1 MPPGTVKGPMLRR
14 GGEVLESRH
23 TVVSYELDA
32 FGHVN
37 NAVYL
42 NYFEKARNDFLN
54 ARGLSFNDF
63 FSWQAFPVL
72 ISASLEFISPAR
84 AGDRLLILGLA
95 SSSSRA
101 RFAIKYEISE
111 EENDRL
117 VCRGETVHVF
127 IDQNSRPLAV
137 PAEFRRR
144 FLEKPG

>member
-1 MPPGTVKGPMLRR
+1 MPPAALKGPQMRR
-14 GGEVLESRH
+14 GADVLESRH

-63 FSWQAFPVL
+63 FNWQAFPVL

-84 AGDRLLILGLA
+84 AGDRLLILGIA

-101 RFAIKYEISE
+101 RFAIKYEIID
-111 EENDRL
+111 ENSGGL

-137 PAEFRRR
+137 PTEFRRR
-144 FLEKPG
+144 FLEKS